1 MPIEGLTEEQR
12 TDLARRTLRVLAEL
26 WCDQYGIEAEI
37 RIVHKDDTTKD

>member
-12 TDLARRTLRVLAEL
+12 TALAERVLLVLAEL
-26 WCDQYGIEAEI
+26 WCDQFGIEAEI